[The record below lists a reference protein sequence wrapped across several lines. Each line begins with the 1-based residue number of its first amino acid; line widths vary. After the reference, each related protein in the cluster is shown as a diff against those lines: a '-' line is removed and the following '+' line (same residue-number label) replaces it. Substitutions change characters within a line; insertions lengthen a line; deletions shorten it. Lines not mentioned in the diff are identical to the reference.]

1 MCRASCRSPL
11 LGRLAAAPSASI
23 HTGLLRRRFWFGNHA
38 AAKEEAPGCWA
49 LSLTITAEPPRFEDL
64 LCPARSAPLQPRALH
79 ALTTIPPSLAI
90 GEGQLDT
97 SRGHGRGEACCPA
110 QARGGSLERLASRR
124 LGARPGKF
132 ELTHDRITERRAARM
147 ISEIAALRGT
157 RLCQSAASQ
166 SRSDC
171 ITRACN
177 RRAMAHGTP
186 RLTATL
192 EPHARR
198 A

>member
-1 MCRASCRSPL
+1 MNTRE
-11 LGRLAAAPSASI
+11 
-23 HTGLLRRRFWFGNHA
+23 LRRCGEQGFAISAGMRLVCGVARLDDPTSRPHQVTRMS
-38 AAKEEAPGCWA
+38 K
-49 LSLTITAEPPRFEDL
+49 R
-64 LCPARSAPLQPRALH
+64 ARSAVPTH
-79 ALTTIPPSLAI
+79 ET
-90 GEGQLDT
+90 T
-97 SRGHGRGEACCPA
+97 SRAGMK
-110 QARGGSLERLASRR
+110 LRR
-124 LGARPGKF
+124 PGPGKF

-157 RLCQSAASQ
+157 RLGQSAASQ